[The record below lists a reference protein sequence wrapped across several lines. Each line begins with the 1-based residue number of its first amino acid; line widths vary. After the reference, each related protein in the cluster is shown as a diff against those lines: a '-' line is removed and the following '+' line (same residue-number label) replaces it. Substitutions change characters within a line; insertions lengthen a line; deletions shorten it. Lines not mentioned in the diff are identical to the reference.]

1 MINTKHLTA
10 ASVLIGLLTLLVYNP
25 WLKEVFDHL
34 LIEKTF
40 IGDRDTEIVNM
51 TVAQVMKIAQNAL
64 LKAPNG
70 PETTFGEVWKERRTV
85 IVFFRRFG

>member
-10 ASVLIGLLTLLVYNP
+10 ASVLIGLLALLVYNP

-34 LIEKTF
+34 LIEKTCT
-40 IGDRDTEIVNM
+40 GDSDTEIVNM

-64 LKAPNG
+64 LKAPSG